1 VTARCRRCRICAAEV
16 HGLYCAW
23 CYRELWA
30 ATLDEGTLV
39 VRRRDSPPVLT
50 VTRVIVDAIA
60 GVVTVALYHHNEATR
75 LRAVDQLREICS
87 HAARLVKAPERAA

>member
-1 VTARCRRCRICAAEV
+1 
-16 HGLYCAW
+16 
-23 CYRELWA
+23 
-30 ATLDEGTLV
+30 
-39 VRRRDSPPVLT
+39 VLT